1 MKSKTTRLKEHHER
15 IIFLNSVH
23 HYTQSGNN
31 KIEKYYKLLKEIQKR
46 IFILNNYSP
55 INANSFF
62 NPILPPIKQLKTKKN
77 FQGNR

>member
-15 IIFLNSVH
+15 IIFLNSVN

-46 IFILNNYSP
+46 IFIVNNFTP
-55 INANSFF
+55 INPNSFF
-62 NPILPPIKQLKTKKN
+62 NPIINPIQQLKNK
-77 FQGNR
+77 